1 MRQTAI
7 TKSKRTHTHANS
19 QLSTNKKRE
28 KEEEEAQKK
37 EKKRSVGGMAAVFE
51 KNIQTSE
58 FDRKFHEKQ
67 NCRTPKLSFM
77 HSSGGE
83 KMSVSDDSEE
93 LLDPLSEE
101 LRNVQSV
108 IYVTRE
114 NIDALNAKFANL
126 QDPPPMYVAEYQEL
140 TSRLHELEA
149 KEHELTEK
157 IHQNES
163 PEPPEEQIEVIFHN
177 EKYFRYIFGGRQE
190 TQR

>member
-1 MRQTAI
+1 M
-7 TKSKRTHTHANS
+7 
-19 QLSTNKKRE
+19 L
-28 KEEEEAQKK
+28 
-37 EKKRSVGGMAAVFE
+37 E

-67 NCRTPKLSFM
+67 NCRTQKLSFM

-83 KMSVSDDSEE
+83 KMSMSDDSEE
-93 LLDPLSEE
+93 LLDPLSQE
-101 LRNVQSV
+101 LRNIQSV
-108 IYVTRE
+108 IYLTRE

-157 IHQNES
+157 IQQNES
-163 PEPPEEQIEVIFHN
+163 PEPPEEQIEVTIFDRAFFDSFYVLFSGVELLLNGSENGDSTH
-177 EKYFRYIFGGRQE
+177 
-190 TQR
+190 

>member
-1 MRQTAI
+1 
-7 TKSKRTHTHANS
+7 
-19 QLSTNKKRE
+19 
-28 KEEEEAQKK
+28 
-37 EKKRSVGGMAAVFE
+37 MAAVLE
-51 KNIQTSE
+51 KNIHTSE

-67 NCRTPKLSFM
+67 NCRIPKLSFM
-77 HSSGGE
+77 HSSGGA

-101 LRNVQSV
+101 LRNIQSV

-126 QDPPPMYVAEYQEL
+126 QDPPPMYVAEYEEL

-157 IHQNES
+157 TQQNES
-163 PEPPEEQIEVIFHN
+163 PEPPEEQIEVSF
-177 EKYFRYIFGGRQE
+177 
-190 TQR
+190 TQKIRRRLTVERNQSTQPNAENQ